1 MHNATGQGPFSG
13 PVLESHANTV
23 VSDAVRG
30 VRVVSDAV
38 RGVRVVSDAVRGT
51 VGLGVGSGRPACS
64 VAA

>member
-38 RGVRVVSDAVRGT
+38 RGT